1 MEANLDKAESTL
13 ADAKH
18 AHEEGDT
25 AKSTAEGLQ
34 RKIQILEEE
43 LDTAEKN
50 LKETVEKFVFH
61 LHFDFVSYFQPNLM
75 GLLIARSLLCFVGYD
90 RLTSKRSILS
100 DSYTAL
106 SKNVML
112 WSRNTRCGFHH
123 EHLC

>member
-1 MEANLDKAESTL
+1 LEADAAVERAEAAEAKNKKLELELLAREQEVTSLNHRLNVVEGNLEKAETTL

-18 AHEEGDT
+18 ASQEGDT
-25 AKSTAEGLQ
+25 AKSTAESLQ

-75 GLLIARSLLCFVGYD
+75 GC
-90 RLTSKRSILS
+90 
-100 DSYTAL
+100 
-106 SKNVML
+106 
-112 WSRNTRCGFHH
+112 
-123 EHLC
+123 